1 MAYSLLI
8 IGPGQVF
15 ILLDMQVGICFMV
28 DCTGSMGPWINEIKK
43 KVKSWS
49 EQLHA
54 NHTHL
59 ELHLAFVRYTD
70 YDQPPSTRTTALDFT
85 T

>member
-1 MAYSLLI
+1 
-8 IGPGQVF
+8 
-15 ILLDMQVGICFMV
+15 
-28 DCTGSMGPWINEIKK
+28 MGPWINEIKK

-70 YDQPPSTRTTALDFT
+70 YDQLSSSRTTTLDFT